1 MYNNENIQL
10 GFNSQLYLFLCCES
24 TGSDF
29 FLQIIKLFFRLSK
42 EFDQIPVDC
51 CGVNKRTTWF
61 FQFAVVSAEGPSP
74 AKRSKL
80 EGIFIT

>member
-1 MYNNENIQL
+1 MINYTKGASCIYFCAANQLAQIFSANNKI
-10 GFNSQLYLFLCCES
+10 C
-24 TGSDF
+24 
-29 FLQIIKLFFRLSK
+29 FRLSK